1 MYYLL
6 QVRTTCYLIFTFY
19 SRWGRGSQDLY
30 APPYSLLT
38 RYYLPYT
45 TYYLLPTICFLLQVR
60 KWVQSLPF
68 YFLFLITYLVLLTIY
83 FLLKVRQCHI
93 LLTTTYY
100 VLFTPGAEVDVK
112 SSFYFLLL
120 TTYFALLTTYY
131 IYYLLF
137 NPGVVV
143 AVQTYFIVLTTDYLH
158 YTYTPYYLLL
168 T

>member
-1 MYYLL
+1 M
-6 QVRTTCYLIFTFY
+6 
-19 SRWGRGSQDLY
+19 
-30 APPYSLLT
+30 
-38 RYYLPYT
+38 
-45 TYYLLPTICFLLQVR
+45 
-60 KWVQSLPF
+60 
-68 YFLFLITYLVLLTIY
+68 
-83 FLLKVRQCHI
+83 RQCHI